1 MQRKGNSIALLVEM
15 ETDTAAV
22 ENNMKIPLK
31 TGINPP
37 YDPAITLLG
46 IHPEKNHN

>member
-1 MQRKGNSIALLVEM
+1 MRRKGNSIALLVEM

-31 TGINPP
+31 T
-37 YDPAITLLG
+37 TKKKKKL
-46 IHPEKNHN
+46 E